1 MQGSSV
7 CRHNRRTRHFCLCA
21 PPAKRQKTKSP
32 QPFRHENRPKPHN
45 LALRNFVFR
54 LCLCTDDFVPI
65 LLFAADIWIE
75 EQQRRTVRINLGCS
89 PLRGGVTP
97 PETRAR
103 DAEQRPVR
111 TTRTHPDALLTFAAR
126 HFSRRRTKRI
136 QPPSLPLLIPSRVR
150 DVRRLIRTVGHRQPG
165 SRPVKKLPGAGSEA

>member
-1 MQGSSV
+1 MTPNHTASGNGAIAISLHV
-7 CRHNRRTRHFCLCA
+7 ER
-21 PPAKRQKTKSP
+21 
-32 QPFRHENRPKPHN
+32 
-45 LALRNFVFR
+45 LARA
-54 LCLCTDDFVPI
+54 DS
-65 LLFAADIWIE
+65 FAADIWIE

-150 DVRRLIRTVGHRQPG
+150 DVRRLIRTVRDRK
-165 SRPVKKLPGAGSEA
+165 STRLNSS